1 MVSEE
6 TLLLLVGLF
15 SALGILLASI
25 PVAGW
30 FVSMLFSRR
39 IHRKKVADI
48 MERVSVSVE
57 RFGGDPLTNVRSCSR
72 KAEVLEVKMISANI
86 VVGAGW
92 WNQFVGFWH
101 SVIGGTITNFD
112 DVLMLARQD
121 TMQRLRDQ
129 AAAEGYDEVINVRL
143 ESARLAALT
152 SGNKGTK
159 AIEIFAYGTAVKYA

>member
-1 MVSEE
+1 MQD
-6 TLLLLVGLF
+6 G
-15 SALGILLASI
+15 GINS
-25 PVAGW
+25 
-30 FVSMLFSRR
+30 S
-39 IHRKKVADI
+39 D
-48 MERVSVSVE
+48 
-57 RFGGDPLTNVRSCSR
+57 
-72 KAEVLEVKMISANI
+72 
-86 VVGAGW
+86 
-92 WNQFVGFWH
+92 
-101 SVIGGTITNFD
+101 TNFD